1 MGESLRALADIIQL
15 LGPSSLGWIFAG
27 YLLYINYKLN
37 KRFIDVATDCA
48 KAMQRY
54 ADKAEALEREVS
66 RIR

>member
-1 MGESLRALADIIQL
+1 MGEALRALADIIQL

-37 KRFIDVATDCA
+37 KRLIDVATECA
-48 KAMQRY
+48 RAMQRY

>member
-1 MGESLRALADIIQL
+1 MGEALRALADILQL
-15 LGPSSLGWIFAG
+15 LGPSALGWIFAG

-37 KRFIDVATDCA
+37 GKFISVATDCA
-48 KAMQRY
+48 RAMQRY